1 MVVRAIIVVLSLIQS
16 LWMLFDGSHALA
28 TGTYFGAEQPGPWSR
43 IVSSLGL
50 DPFRMGIPFILLG
63 AAWLVCAVGLVL
75 MQRWGWYGLL
85 VCSVLTLW
93 YVPVGTV
100 LSVAVIVLLVLYR
113 RRWMGR

>member
-16 LWMLFDGSHALA
+16 LWMLFDGSHVLA
-28 TGTYFGAEQPGPWSR
+28 MGKYFGAEQPGPWSR

-75 MQRWGWYGLL
+75 KQTWGWYGLL
-85 VCSVLTLW
+85 ACSVLTLW
-93 YVPVGTV
+93 YVPIGTV
-100 LSVAVIVLLVLYR
+100 LSVAVIVLLVLFR
-113 RRWMGR
+113 RRFLGH